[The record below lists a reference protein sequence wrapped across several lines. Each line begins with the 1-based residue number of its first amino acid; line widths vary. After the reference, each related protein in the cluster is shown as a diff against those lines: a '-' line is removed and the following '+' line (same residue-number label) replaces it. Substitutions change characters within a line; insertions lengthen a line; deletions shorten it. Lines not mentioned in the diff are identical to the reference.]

1 MTNPDLVLLQTQ
13 RLTDNPNGGGQMTNT
28 IVPDNQANNLFGPIS
43 RVNRADGNVSLRKAI
58 IKALS
63 ADTKTYFGAHII
75 VASPPS
81 NADVTAMIFS
91 TGSWTDVRSEAVEFV
106 QSYLV
111 QGPQTRLWPYGQQVI
126 GQRSIIAYQ
135 PITDALP
142 NIGDTYVIFNQGV
155 TPNVSQFVKIRSVS
169 SVVQQFTD
177 NQGTFELNVIT
188 MGITEPLTATYPGAN
203 AQRTSTPVPPCVMCT
218 TNVANAATYYGVQ
231 TLAADATAGDEAAA
245 LTSIFGQLVPSST
258 GEAPITLATPTGAS
272 GSVASGPSVITFGT
286 SGGAPAATTYAR
298 RGIMPGSFVAKNI
311 SGVVVAVDNGDGN
324 VYLGTVPGGTVIGA
338 LDYETGKLSLTNT
351 SFTSGGPVTY
361 TALPAVKVQQAGFSS
376 QQPVT
381 EATRGYVYNAT
392 LDPIPAPGSTFVSY
406 RALGRWY
413 DLRDDGA
420 GNLLGPVGAGAG
432 SIRFDSGACTVSL
445 GALPDIGSN
454 VVFGWGQKAEYSVRT
469 TDTDIAIPAMSFT
482 LSNPAKPSTISIT
495 YVVSSVTKTVTD
507 NGSGV
512 LSGDGSGTVVYTGP
526 GGGAIIT
533 LYPSALP
540 AVNTGFAV
548 AYQINPATTESFT
561 PTLSGSNISIT
572 LNSGSPIAPKSVN
585 ISYLLLIPQT
595 FPAIFGPV
603 AQLEVQLHDNGSGGL
618 IDQFGSAIVGAS
630 VNYTTGVVTFNPS
643 ISRNLAYTPAYKTA
657 PSYQFVGGA
666 WTTVQVPYVWFYQVD
681 LQTIPFVNGT
691 VVHATSTAASATN
704 SAHTDNFPAPAIK
717 LDLTPKTSETI
728 VPGGVMFTFA
738 GDVYVDRGGT
748 LYRSVSFANNSG
760 TAAGTIDYTTGLAT
774 ITDWGAGGSQTL
786 TMQALLCQYGS
797 IPISTISSRVP
808 GQSIRPSSF
817 YIQANRK
824 TDSALVSATADSD
837 GDILTSDMRGHI
849 DVATGFFTVSF
860 GQLVLDSSLSPS
872 QKTEPWYNS
881 ANIDGTGHIWFPNE
895 ALAGTV
901 RYSCVVETILP
912 LSAGVLGLD
921 PVRLPS
927 DGRVPIFQPGYT
939 LVFRNPLT
947 FTFGG
952 SVVAGDVI
960 TLPRDQLESAVLYDQ
975 DGVQVDIGLYT
986 ADLDAGTVT
995 MSTPCNLSAYT
1006 QPLVCTH
1013 TRGEMVLCEDA
1024 EIGGGITFTP
1034 GLVHSYP
1041 AASSFVSS
1049 ALIAPNA
1056 GNLQADYDTLF
1067 AQTTWNFD
1075 PAHLWD
1081 DVVHG
1086 SAPTAAYDDVNHPIQ
1101 VLDRDTITQRVALIF
1116 TSATTGNIAFEELG
1130 IIGTFNTSTN
1140 VAPVNPATG
1149 NPYFVLDHLGFGTG
1163 WANGNAIRFNLRG
1176 AGFPVW
1182 FARCV
1187 QVGAAATL
1195 EDGFATETRWDE

>member
-837 GDILTSDMRGHI
+837 GDILTSDMRGHM
-849 DVATGFFTVSF
+849 TWPPGF
-860 GQLVLDSSLSPS
+860 SPCR
-872 QKTEPWYNS
+872 S
-881 ANIDGTGHIWFPNE
+881 ANSCSTRRCRPRKRPSLGTTQPTSTG
-895 ALAGTV
+895 LATSGSRTKRSPARCGIRV
-901 RYSCVVETILP
+901 LSRRSCRSARACSAWIRCACRPMVVCRF
-912 LSAGVLGLD
+912 SS
-921 PVRLPS
+921 R
-927 DGRVPIFQPGYT
+927 RYT

-1075 PAHLWD
+1075 PA
-1081 DVVHG
+1081 
-1086 SAPTAAYDDVNHPIQ
+1086 
-1101 VLDRDTITQRVALIF
+1101 
-1116 TSATTGNIAFEELG
+1116 
-1130 IIGTFNTSTN
+1130 
-1140 VAPVNPATG
+1140 APVG
-1149 NPYFVLDHLGFGTG
+1149 
-1163 WANGNAIRFNLRG
+1163 
-1176 AGFPVW
+1176 
-1182 FARCV
+1182 
-1187 QVGAAATL
+1187 
-1195 EDGFATETRWDE
+1195 